1 MLLFAALPAS
11 HARSGSAHV
20 GLDGLDGLD
29 EPAEHL
35 ARPAPERRAQLVQER
50 PRRLI
55 AADFRALLELQRR
68 DPLLVPRE
76 EEDRQK
82 PDAQGLPRLVED
94 RPRRDRRLIAATPA
108 LIELARLDE
117 VTSSSAAARTDEP
130 AWPALPAQ
138 ESPAALLVRKAILEL
153 DQRPRKPHAVSLLW
167 EPASHRRVT
176 HPVTG

>member
-20 GLDGLDGLD
+20 GLDGLVGLD

-68 DPLLVPRE
+68 DPLLCRARKKIAE
-76 EEDRQK
+76 

-94 RPRRDRRLIAATPA
+94 RPHRERHLIVSAPT
-108 LIELARLDE
+108 LIELARPDE
-117 VTSSSAAARTDEP
+117 GASPSAAARTDEP
-130 AWPALPAQ
+130 SRPALPAQ
-138 ESPAALLVRKAILEL
+138 ESPIAMRPLNIISDELEER
-153 DQRPRKPHAVSLLW
+153 DVD
-167 EPASHRRVT
+167 
-176 HPVTG
+176 